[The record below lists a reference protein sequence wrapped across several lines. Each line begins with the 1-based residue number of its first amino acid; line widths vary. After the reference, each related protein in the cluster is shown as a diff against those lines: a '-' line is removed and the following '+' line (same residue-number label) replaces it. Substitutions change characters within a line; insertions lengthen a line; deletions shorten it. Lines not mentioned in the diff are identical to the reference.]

1 MSKMTTILLLLVAVS
16 MTASAKLSVQLD
28 ADHVQL
34 GQPFRLTLTDDTPHS
49 HDKPDLTSLQAN
61 FTLLGTQQMSSYT
74 VINGQ
79 ARALNQWVFLLTP
92 KHIGLLKIPPI
103 TLGQKKTKETQI
115 EVTEEDGSAVVS
127 SAQEEKVPAVKFVT
141 EVSKREPYV
150 NQQVIYTVK
159 LYVHRRLLDAD
170 YQPPQVK
177 DALMVSLGEPRRYQT
192 TEKGI
197 AYTVQELQYAFF
209 PQKSGILNITPPQF
223 QALVFDAV
231 PGNIHIRAKPTSLH
245 VQPAKIFNQNASW
258 FPAKKVTLQEAYDNP
273 SVNIK
278 QGTMIVRTITLSVTG
293 AAAQLVPKLLF
304 KTNHQFSVYPES
316 PTEETQY
323 QKPNLKG
330 RVIIKVTYLFNQSGA
345 ITIPEL
351 RLPWFNTILNQP
363 EVVSLPAR
371 SIQVLPAAST
381 STSSTSRIQAQPLST
396 QTKTPP
402 VVAQSFVP
410 KPKVHSRLAWEV
422 AAGFALAWLVTL
434 LLWWWT
440 RTSRTGNTIQ
450 KARKKVLVACHR
462 HDPDAAKDALIA
474 WGKQIEPKMFCV
486 NLSDVESLVS
496 SSDLKEAIHNLSQQL
511 YQNKKQTWQGT
522 ELRHCFAMYKPEKIR
537 VKKKEKSPLPSI
549 NP

>member
-127 SAQEEKVPAVKFVT
+127 SAQEEKVPAVKFVKD
-141 EVSKREPYV
+141 VSKREPYV

-209 PQKSGILNITPPQF
+209 PQKSGIL
-223 QALVFDAV
+223 
-231 PGNIHIRAKPTSLH
+231 
-245 VQPAKIFNQNASW
+245 
-258 FPAKKVTLQEAYDNP
+258 
-273 SVNIK
+273 
-278 QGTMIVRTITLSVTG
+278 
-293 AAAQLVPKLLF
+293 
-304 KTNHQFSVYPES
+304 
-316 PTEETQY
+316 
-323 QKPNLKG
+323 
-330 RVIIKVTYLFNQSGA
+330 
-345 ITIPEL
+345 
-351 RLPWFNTILNQP
+351 
-363 EVVSLPAR
+363 
-371 SIQVLPAAST
+371 
-381 STSSTSRIQAQPLST
+381 
-396 QTKTPP
+396 
-402 VVAQSFVP
+402 
-410 KPKVHSRLAWEV
+410 
-422 AAGFALAWLVTL
+422 
-434 LLWWWT
+434 
-440 RTSRTGNTIQ
+440 
-450 KARKKVLVACHR
+450 
-462 HDPDAAKDALIA
+462 
-474 WGKQIEPKMFCV
+474 
-486 NLSDVESLVS
+486 
-496 SSDLKEAIHNLSQQL
+496 
-511 YQNKKQTWQGT
+511 
-522 ELRHCFAMYKPEKIR
+522 
-537 VKKKEKSPLPSI
+537 
-549 NP
+549 